1 MKLVNVSVDYMRM
14 LVIINNVRIEINAD
28 VRVKELINKGMCD
41 KDFIWNSSN
50 CNCEYDELF
59 DIGE

>member
-41 KDFIWNSSN
+41 KDFI
-50 CNCEYDELF
+50 
-59 DIGE
+59 